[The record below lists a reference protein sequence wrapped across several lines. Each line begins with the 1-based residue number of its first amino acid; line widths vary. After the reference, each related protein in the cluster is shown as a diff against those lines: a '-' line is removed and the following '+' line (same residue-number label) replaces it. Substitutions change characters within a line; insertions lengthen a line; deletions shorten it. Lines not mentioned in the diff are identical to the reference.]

1 MAGLSR
7 GGRLALRVQEVV
19 AQGLILLTYHALEA
33 WMRAARRYRIPD
45 LRRVRREFEAQMAGE
60 PGPWLV
66 CANHLTLI
74 DSLVIQWAM
83 APGWRLIGRRDRFAW
98 NLPDRRNMSR
108 TWWLR
113 VLGYIGKC
121 VPVLRQGPPGEA
133 RRTLDKVAYLL
144 SAGQTVVIFPEGGRS
159 RIGRVDPDRVTYGVG
174 RMLQEVPSTRVLC
187 VYARGVGQKAHSDYP
202 RPGERF
208 FIRVAR
214 LAPETTMAGMR
225 GARELAT
232 QIMTRLSEME
242 AAYIEAM
249 VDR

>member
-1 MAGLSR
+1 MAR
-7 GGRLALRVQEVV
+7 
-19 AQGLILLTYHALEA
+19 
-33 WMRAARRYRIPD
+33 
-45 LRRVRREFEAQMAGE
+45 E

-83 APGWRLIGRRDRFAW
+83 APGWRLFLRRDRFAW
-98 NLPDRRNMSR
+98 NLPDRHNISR

-113 VLGYIGKC
+113 ALGYVGKC
-121 VPVLRQGPPGEA
+121 VPVLRQGPPEEA
-133 RRTLDKVAYLL
+133 RRTLDKVAFLL

-159 RIGRVDPDRVTYGVG
+159 RVGRVDLDRVTYGVG
-174 RMLQEVPSTRVLC
+174 RMLQEVPATRVLC
-187 VYARGVGQKAHSDYP
+187 VYARGVGQKEYSDYP

-225 GARELAT
+225 GARELAM
-232 QIMTRLSEME
+232 QIMTKLSEME
-242 AAYIEAM
+242 AEYVASAM